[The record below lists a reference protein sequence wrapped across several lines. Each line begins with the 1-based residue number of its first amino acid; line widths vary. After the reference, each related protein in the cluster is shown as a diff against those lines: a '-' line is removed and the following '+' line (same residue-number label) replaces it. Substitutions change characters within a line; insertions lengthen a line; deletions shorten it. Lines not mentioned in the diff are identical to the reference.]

1 MLGRPTGSAGVRRTA
16 VRPAPDVERAAPAP
30 EEAGASATDP
40 VLTLQRQIGN
50 AAVSQ
55 LIQRDTP
62 FAFNPI
68 APKPPSL
75 RPDMNQ
81 LMADYT
87 AASDAVNAWF
97 AKTTQAAGNTTLLT
111 VAELVA
117 EARRLTFTGKD
128 GKPHSV
134 SEQLK
139 VGDAETMI
147 RVQAKARGVALIEHR
162 DMADAKGVQSELAAV
177 LENLGGLPSSLKLG
191 GDSAN
196 LELHIA
202 GKVTGELAMGGAK
215 LKGEGSAEGG
225 EATVELPGGTEI
237 GAKGGPEGGGVSV
250 KRPGW
255 KAGVDV
261 TSKGAKAELKAG
273 DLTIK
278 GSVSKAEGGVEWSAD
293 IQFGRLGQFVTPA
306 EIAIVMQGASTTFGK
321 TAEAMAKGANDPK
334 ALLEHGG
341 AVKDAVSSAVE
352 KAKKS
357 AEQHKPG
364 WQLGATA
371 KGSPTSGTSVMFTL
385 TIVF

>member
-16 VRPAPDVERAAPAP
+16 VRPAP
-30 EEAGASATDP
+30 EEAGAS
-40 VLTLQRQIGN
+40 
-50 AAVSQ
+50 Q
-55 LIQRDTP
+55 L
-62 FAFNPI
+62 
-68 APKPPSL
+68 K
-75 RPDMNQ
+75 
-81 LMADYT
+81 ADYP

-237 GAKGGPEGGGVSV
+237 GAKGGPEG
-250 KRPGW
+250 
-255 KAGVDV
+255 
-261 TSKGAKAELKAG
+261 
-273 DLTIK
+273 
-278 GSVSKAEGGVEWSAD
+278 
-293 IQFGRLGQFVTPA
+293 
-306 EIAIVMQGASTTFGK
+306 K

-334 ALLEHGG
+334 APLEHGG